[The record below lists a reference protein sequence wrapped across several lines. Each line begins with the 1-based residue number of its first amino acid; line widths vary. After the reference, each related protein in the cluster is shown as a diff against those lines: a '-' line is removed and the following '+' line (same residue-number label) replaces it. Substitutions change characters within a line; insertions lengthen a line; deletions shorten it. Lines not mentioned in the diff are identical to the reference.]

1 MKDIFILHELNSS
14 NEERVRSAYKSIYN
28 QYNKLIYFIC
38 AKYLNDND
46 DIEDIIVDSFVA
58 LFNDRKNIS
67 NIKNYL
73 FTVSKNKAINLAK
86 KKSNFELKNDE
97 FFTNVTYQSNDQYSE
112 IMEKIYQV
120 LSKEDADIVIEHVVE
135 GTSLSDIAR
144 RNNLSL
150 NTLKSRY
157 RRSIKKLNKYLGG
170 KYE

>member
-14 NEERVRSAYKSIYN
+14 NEERVRCAYKSIYN

-46 DIEDIIVDSFVA
+46 DIEDIIIDSFVA
-58 LFNDRKNIS
+58 LFNDRKNVS
-67 NIKNYL
+67 NIKYYL
-73 FTVSKNKAINLAK
+73 VTVAKNKAINLAK
-86 KKSNFELKNDE
+86 KKSNFELYDDE
-97 FFTNVTYQSNDQYSE
+97 FFTNVTYKSNDQYSE
-112 IMEKIYQV
+112 IMQQIYQI
-120 LSKEDADIVIEHVVE
+120 LSKQDADIVIEHVVE
-135 GTSLSDIAR
+135 GSSLNDIAK
-144 RNNLSL
+144 RNNLSP